1 MLDLLG
7 IVKRSHYATDIRI
20 EMVGSRV
27 TVMGWVH
34 LRRDFG
40 SLIFIDLRDVS
51 GLVQVVFPATDIKM
65 QEKAHQLRNEYVIAV
80 TGTVRSRL
88 EGNINTS
95 MVTGEIEIEAEEL
108 LLLNDSAPLPV
119 QVNEKLSAEENLR
132 LKYRYL
138 DLRRPALRDKIVM
151 RHQVIFAMREFLNK
165 RGFFEIETPTLM
177 KSTPEGARD
186 YLVPSR
192 VHKGKFF
199 ALPQSPQI
207 YKQLLMISGFDRY
220 FQIARCFR
228 DEDLRADRQPE
239 FTQLDM
245 EMSFVTQDDIFA
257 LNEELFKYIFKKCLD
272 IDLSTP
278 FPRLTY
284 RESME
289 RFGIDKPDMRF
300 GLELVNISKVVA
312 DSGFKVFKDALQ
324 GGGSVRCLAV
334 PSGSSYSRRQID
346 ELTDIARHLGG
357 KGLAFTKVESGDL
370 TAGISKFLSDDEKQL
385 IIKSTQADEGDLIL
399 YAADSDKV
407 VFKVLAE
414 IRNHLGAELKLYDPS
429 EFNLLWITDF
439 PMFEYNEEACRWETM
454 HHMFTMPCEAHLHY
468 FERGEL
474 DKIDGQLYDLVCNGV
489 ELSSGSIRCH
499 RLDIQRKIFD
509 VLGFSEAELQQK
521 FGFFLNALKFGTP
534 PHGGIAPGVDRL
546 VMLMTHA
553 ASLRDVIAFPKTLQA
568 VDLMSDAPGIV
579 DKAQLQELGISIDE
593 QG

>member
-1 MLDLLG
+1 
-7 IVKRSHYATDIRI
+7 
-20 EMVGSRV
+20 
-27 TVMGWVH
+27 
-34 LRRDFG
+34 
-40 SLIFIDLRDVS
+40 
-51 GLVQVVFPATDIKM
+51 
-65 QEKAHQLRNEYVIAV
+65 
-80 TGTVRSRL
+80 
-88 EGNINTS
+88 
-95 MVTGEIEIEAEEL
+95 
-108 LLLNDSAPLPV
+108 
-119 QVNEKLSAEENLR
+119 
-132 LKYRYL
+132 
-138 DLRRPALRDKIVM
+138 M